1 MLDDAWDDRAELTL
15 REKLRANE
23 RAAGAMLSAG
33 SLASVSKNSASQS
46 FAYGRGNVT
55 VAEIARGWRELITCF
70 DQVFTSFNAAG
81 LATDDATI
89 VVEMRAR
96 IQPVRE
102 FTKDFSGLFCV

>member
-70 DQVFTSFNAAG
+70 DQVFTSFNTAG

-102 FTKDFSGLFCV
+102 FTKDFSGLLCV